1 MISKAALAAAAA
13 APAAYT
19 PPLAEILKNDL
30 SKENGSFHH
39 LMSVNP
45 IGIDNVIF
53 RNVNGRLPGNFYHYG
68 GSVGAKRGH
77 FSIKYRFF
85 AQFVRK

>member
-1 MISKAALAAAAA
+1 MSKAALAVAAA

-30 SKENGSFHH
+30 SKENGIFHH

-53 RNVNGRLPGNFYHYG
+53 RNVN
-68 GSVGAKRGH
+68 
-77 FSIKYRFF
+77 
-85 AQFVRK
+85 